1 MFKNKILKELG
12 TSEDRPRSRR
22 NALLDKKDDY
32 SCPGKGEEESEGI
45 CKTNGLRHDVSKS
58 SKMRKRQYLTPVQKK
73 NNFIE

>member
-45 CKTNGLRHDVSKS
+45 CKTN
-58 SKMRKRQYLTPVQKK
+58 
-73 NNFIE
+73 E